1 MPTAEALVPGE
12 RFFEGPTVP
21 SQTRFDSV
29 HWCWSIDRLGRITDS
44 NSAVEVL
51 LGFRPE
57 EIIGGHSR
65 HLLHPDDWELLE
77 QRLGEVSPEPE
88 SGCVILRIKH
98 KNGSYRHIESKG
110 TALLDSTGDT
120 IGFQASC
127 RDVTAQVDIEDQL
140 EKQTACLDE
149 LFEQA
154 PEAIAL
160 LDMRDQVIRVNREFT
175 SLFGYS
181 QEESYQK
188 PINELIAAGDLA
200 PEAEQLK
207 TELING
213 RRVEREIV
221 RQRKD
226 GTFVNVSLLAVPVT
240 TSGGQ
245 IAEYAIYRDISKQRL
260 AVQAL
265 LESETRI
272 RPFLDNS
279 PNLIF
284 LKDISGRYLLA
295 NKAFEKAL
303 KVAERDICGKRD
315 DEIFSPQQAAT
326 FRANDLQV
334 IESRAPMEFEEMAMQ
349 EDGPHTSIVHKFP
362 LKDSHGHVYAVG
374 GIVTD
379 ITARKKAE
387 ERLLRNEA
395 YLEEGQRLS
404 HTGSW
409 SWNALTGE
417 VFWSRETYRIFGLDP
432 AKTKPT
438 REVFYNSLH
447 PEDYQ
452 AFLTVEKVLGEQNS
466 FERDYRIVLAD
477 GSIKYIHGVTHIVRN
492 EAGEAVELV
501 GTVMDVTEQNRAR
514 NELLRAFEEIK
525 ALKDQLYKENLALK
539 DQVDRAGIADE
550 IVGDSPALRRVL
562 DSAAKVAPT
571 DSTVLILGETG
582 TGKELIARAI
592 HKGSQ
597 RASGPFIS
605 VNCAAL
611 PPSLIATE
619 LFGHERGAFT
629 GALQRRQGRFELAE
643 SGTIFLDE
651 IGELPP
657 ETQIA
662 LLRVIQ
668 EREFSRVG
676 GTQSIPANVRV
687 IAATNRDLQ
696 SAVAYGAFRADL
708 FYRLN
713 VFPIEVPPL
722 RERAEDISLLA
733 RHFAQR
739 YARKLGKRILS
750 VEPEALELLTSYPW
764 PGNIR
769 ELQNVI
775 QRSVILCE
783 SPALAIDERWFG
795 AETDDPVCPSP
806 SLPDQLSFQE
816 RHIIEREL
824 ARSRGQVAGQTGAA
838 AKLRVPVSTLESRIK
853 ALQIDKKRFRSG

>member
-1 MPTAEALVPGE
+1 M
-12 RFFEGPTVP
+12 
-21 SQTRFDSV
+21 
-29 HWCWSIDRLGRITDS
+29 DRLGRITDS
-44 NSAVEVL
+44 NSAVEFL

-57 EIIGGHSR
+57 EIIGGQSR
-65 HLLHPDDWELLE
+65 QLVHPDDWELVE
-77 QRLGEVSPEPE
+77 QRLREVSSEPE
-88 SGCVILRIKH
+88 SVVLRIKH
-98 KNGSYRHIESKG
+98 KNGTYRHLKSTG
-110 TALLDSTGDT
+110 TTLLDSTGDT
-120 IGFQASC
+120 IGFQTSC

-160 LDMRDQVIRVNREFT
+160 LNTRNQVIRVNKEFT
-175 SLFGYS
+175 RLFGYS
-181 QEESYQK
+181 QAESYQK
-188 PINELIAAGDLA
+188 PINALIASGDLG

-226 GTFVNVSLLAVPVT
+226 GSLVNVSLLAVPVT
-240 TSGGQ
+240 TSSGLMG
-245 IAEYAIYRDISKQRL
+245 EYAIYRDISKRKQ
-260 AVQAL
+260 AEQAL
-265 LESETRI
+265 VESEARI
-272 RPFLDNS
+272 RAILDNS

-284 LKDISGRYLLA
+284 LKDISGRYLVI
-295 NKAFEKAL
+295 NKEFEKSCKL
-303 KVAERDICGKRD
+303 AEGDIRGKTD
-315 DEIFSPQQAAT
+315 DEIFPPAQAAA
-326 FRANDLQV
+326 FRTNDLQV
-334 IESRAPMEFEEMAMQ
+334 IESRAFIEFEEVAML

-362 LKDSHGHVYAVG
+362 LKDGNGNVYAIG
-374 GIVTD
+374 GVTTD

-387 ERLLRNEA
+387 ERLLRSEA
-395 YLEEGQRLS
+395 YLAEGQRLS

-409 SWNALTGE
+409 GWNVRTGE
-417 VFWSRETYRIFGLDP
+417 VFWSRETYRILGLDP
-432 AKTKPT
+432 DQTKPT
-438 REVFYNSLH
+438 REAFFQVLH
-447 PEDYQ
+447 PEDLES
-452 AFLTVEKVLGEQNS
+452 FLATKKALREQHS
-466 FERDYRIVLAD
+466 FEHDYRIVRPD
-477 GSIKYIHGVTHIVRN
+477 GSTRYIHAIRRNIRN
-492 EAGEAVELV
+492 EAGEIVELV
-501 GTVMDVTEQNRAR
+501 GTVMDVTEQNRAK
-514 NELLRAFEEIK
+514 NELQRAFEEIK

-539 DQVDRAGIADE
+539 DQVDRAEIADK
-550 IVGDSPALRRVL
+550 IVGNSPALRRVL

-629 GALQRRQGRFELAE
+629 GAVQRRQGRFELAE

-651 IGELPP
+651 IGELPA

-722 RERAEDISLLA
+722 RERAEDISSLA

-739 YARKLGKRILS
+739 YAKKLGKRILS

-775 QRSVILCE
+775 ERSVILCE

-795 AETDDPVCPSP
+795 AETDDLACPSS
-806 SLPDQLSFQE
+806 SLPDQLSYQE

-824 ARSRGQVAGQTGAA
+824 ARSRGQVAGETGAA
-838 AKLRVPVSTLESRIK
+838 AKLGVPVSTLESRIK
-853 ALQIDKKRFRSG
+853 ALKIDKKRFRSD

>member
-1 MPTAEALVPGE
+1 
-12 RFFEGPTVP
+12 VP
-21 SQTRFDSV
+21 SQTRLDSV
-29 HWCWSIDRLGRITDS
+29 HWCWSMDRLGRITDS
-44 NSAVEVL
+44 NSAVEFL

-57 EIIGGHSR
+57 EIIGGQSR
-65 HLLHPDDWELLE
+65 QLVHPDDWELVE
-77 QRLGEVSPEPE
+77 QRLREVSSEPE
-88 SGCVILRIKH
+88 SVVLRIKH
-98 KNGSYRHIESKG
+98 KNGTYRHLKSTG
-110 TALLDSTGDT
+110 TTLLDSTGDT
-120 IGFQASC
+120 IGFQTSC

-160 LDMRDQVIRVNREFT
+160 LNTRNQVIRVNKEFT
-175 SLFGYS
+175 RLFGYS
-181 QEESYQK
+181 QAESYQK
-188 PINELIAAGDLA
+188 PINALIASGDLG

-226 GTFVNVSLLAVPVT
+226 GSLVNVSLLAVPVT
-240 TSGGQ
+240 TSSGLMG
-245 IAEYAIYRDISKQRL
+245 EYAIYRDISKRKQ
-260 AVQAL
+260 AEQAL
-265 LESETRI
+265 VESEARI
-272 RPFLDNS
+272 RAILDNS

-284 LKDISGRYLLA
+284 LKDISGRYLVI
-295 NKAFEKAL
+295 NKEFEKSCKL
-303 KVAERDICGKRD
+303 AEGDIRGKTD
-315 DEIFSPQQAAT
+315 DEIFPPAQAAA
-326 FRANDLQV
+326 FRTNDLQV
-334 IESRAPMEFEEMAMQ
+334 IESRALIEFEEVAML

-362 LKDSHGHVYAVG
+362 LKDGNGNVYAIG
-374 GIVTD
+374 GVTTD

-387 ERLLRNEA
+387 ERLLRSEA
-395 YLEEGQRLS
+395 YLAEGQRLS

-409 SWNALTGE
+409 GWNVRTGE
-417 VFWSRETYRIFGLDP
+417 VFWSRETYRILGLDP
-432 AKTKPT
+432 DQTKPT
-438 REVFYNSLH
+438 REAFFQVLH
-447 PEDYQ
+447 PEDLES
-452 AFLTVEKVLGEQNS
+452 FLATKKALREQHS
-466 FERDYRIVLAD
+466 FEHDYRIVRPD
-477 GSIKYIHGVTHIVRN
+477 GSTRYIHAIRRNIRN
-492 EAGEAVELV
+492 EAGEIVELV
-501 GTVMDVTEQNRAR
+501 GTVMDVTEQNRAK
-514 NELLRAFEEIK
+514 NELQRAFEEIK

-539 DQVDRAGIADE
+539 DQVDRAEIADK
-550 IVGDSPALRRVL
+550 IVGNSPALRRVL

-651 IGELPP
+651 IGELPA

-722 RERAEDISLLA
+722 RERAEDISSLA

-739 YARKLGKRILS
+739 YAKKLGKRILS

-775 QRSVILCE
+775 ERSVILCE

-795 AETDDPVCPSP
+795 AETDDLACPSS
-806 SLPDQLSFQE
+806 SLPDQLSYQE

-824 ARSRGQVAGQTGAA
+824 ARSRGQVAGETGAA
-838 AKLRVPVSTLESRIK
+838 AKLGVPVSTLESRIK
-853 ALQIDKKRFRSG
+853 ALKIDKKRFRSD

>member
-1 MPTAEALVPGE
+1 M
-12 RFFEGPTVP
+12 
-21 SQTRFDSV
+21 
-29 HWCWSIDRLGRITDS
+29 DRLGRITDT
-44 NSAVEVL
+44 NSAVEFL

-57 EIIGGHSR
+57 EIIGGQSR
-65 HLLHPDDWELLE
+65 QLVHPDDWELVE
-77 QRLGEVSPEPE
+77 QRLREVSGEPE
-88 SGCVILRIKH
+88 SVVLRIKH
-98 KNGSYRHIESKG
+98 KNGTYRHLKSTG
-110 TALLDSTGDT
+110 TTLLDPTGDT
-120 IGFQASC
+120 IGLQTTC
-127 RDVTAQVDIEDQL
+127 RDVTAQEDIEDQL
-140 EKQTACLDE
+140 EKQTAYLDE

-160 LDMRDQVIRVNREFT
+160 LNTRNQVIRVNREFT
-175 SLFGYS
+175 RLFGYS
-181 QEESYQK
+181 QAESYQK
-188 PINELIAAGDLA
+188 PINGLIASGDLG
-200 PEAEQLK
+200 PDEQQLK

-226 GTFVNVSLLAVPVT
+226 GSLVNVSLLAVPVT
-240 TSGGQ
+240 TSSGLIG
-245 IAEYAIYRDISKQRL
+245 EYAIYQDISKRKQ
-260 AVQAL
+260 AEQAL
-265 LESETRI
+265 VESEARI
-272 RPFLDNS
+272 RAILDNS

-284 LKDISGRYLLA
+284 LKDISGRYLLI
-295 NKAFEKAL
+295 NKEFEKSCKL
-303 KVAERDICGKRD
+303 AEGDIRGKTD
-315 DEIFSPQQAAT
+315 DEIFPPAQAAA
-326 FRANDLQV
+326 FRTNDLQV
-334 IESRAPMEFEEMAMQ
+334 IESRALIEFEEVAML
-349 EDGPHTSIVHKFP
+349 EDGRHTSIVHKFP
-362 LKDSHGHVYAVG
+362 LKDGSGNVYAIG
-374 GIVTD
+374 GITTD
-379 ITARKKAE
+379 ITARKKAK
-387 ERLLRNEA
+387 ERLLRSEA
-395 YLEEGQRLS
+395 YLAEGQRLS

-409 SWNALTGE
+409 GRNVRTGE
-417 VFWSRETYRIFGLDP
+417 IFWSTETYRILGLDP
-432 AKTKPT
+432 DQTKPT
-438 REVFYNSLH
+438 REAFFQTLH
-447 PEDYQ
+447 PEDLESYL
-452 AFLTVEKVLGEQNS
+452 ATEEALSEQHS
-466 FERDYRIVLAD
+466 FEYDYRIVRPD
-477 GSIKYIHGVTHIVRN
+477 GSTRYIHAIRRNIRN
-492 EAGEAVELV
+492 EAGEIVELV
-501 GTVMDVTEQNRAR
+501 GTLMDVTEQNRAK
-514 NELLRAFEEIK
+514 NELQRAFEEIK

-550 IVGDSPALRRVL
+550 IAGSSPALRRVL
-562 DSAAKVAPT
+562 ESAAKVAPT

-651 IGELPP
+651 IGELPA

-696 SAVAYGAFRADL
+696 SAVANGAFRADL

-722 RERAEDISLLA
+722 RERVEDISLLA
-733 RHFAQR
+733 SHFAQR
-739 YARKLGKRILS
+739 YAKKLGKRILS
-750 VEPEALELLTSYPW
+750 VEPETLELLTSYPW

-775 QRSVILCE
+775 ERSVILCE
-783 SPALAIDERWFG
+783 SSALAIDERWIG
-795 AETDDPVCPSP
+795 AETNDLVCPSS
-806 SLPDQLSFQE
+806 SLPDQLSYQE

-824 ARSRGQVAGQTGAA
+824 AGSGGQVAGQTGAA
-838 AKLRVPVSTLESRIK
+838 AKLGVPVSTLESRIK
-853 ALQIDKKRFRSG
+853 ALKIDKKRFRSD

>member
-1 MPTAEALVPGE
+1 M
-12 RFFEGPTVP
+12 
-21 SQTRFDSV
+21 
-29 HWCWSIDRLGRITDS
+29 DRLGRITSS
-44 NSAVEVL
+44 NSAVELL

-57 EIIGGHSR
+57 EIIGGQSR
-65 HLLHPDDWELLE
+65 QLVHPDDWELVE
-77 QRLGEVSPEPE
+77 QRLREVSWEPE
-88 SGCVILRIKH
+88 SVVLRIKH
-98 KNGSYRHIESKG
+98 KNGTYRHLKSRGI
-110 TALLDSTGDT
+110 AMFDPTGGT
-120 IGFQASC
+120 IGFQTTC
-127 RDVTAQVDIEDQL
+127 RDITAKEHIEDQL

-160 LDMRDQVIRVNREFT
+160 LDSRDQVIRVNREFT
-175 SLFGYS
+175 RLFGYS
-181 QEESYQK
+181 QAESCQK
-188 PINELIAAGDLA
+188 PINGLIASGDLG

-213 RRVEREIV
+213 RRVERETA

-226 GTFVNVSLLAVPVT
+226 GSRVNVSLLAVPVT
-240 TSGGQ
+240 TSSGRIG
-245 IAEYAIYRDISKQRL
+245 EYAIYRDISEQRR

-265 LESETRI
+265 LESEARI
-272 RPFLDNS
+272 RAILDHS

-284 LKDISGRYLLA
+284 LKDISGRYLVI
-295 NKAFEKAL
+295 NKEFEKSL
-303 KVAERDICGKRD
+303 KLAEGDIRGKTD
-315 DEIFSPQQAAT
+315 DEIFPPAQAAA
-326 FRANDLQV
+326 FRANDLLV
-334 IESRAPMEFEEMAMQ
+334 IESKVSMEFEEVAMQ
-349 EDGPHTSIVHKFP
+349 EDGPHTAIVHKFP
-362 LKDSHGHVYAVG
+362 LKDGSGNVYAIG
-374 GIVTD
+374 GIATD

-387 ERLLRNEA
+387 ERLLQSEA
-395 YLEEGQRLS
+395 YLAEGQRLS

-409 SWNALTGE
+409 GWNVRTGE

-438 REVFYNSLH
+438 RESFFQILH
-447 PEDYQ
+447 PEDLES
-452 AFLTVEKVLGEQNS
+452 FLATEESLREQHS
-466 FERDYRIVLAD
+466 FEYDYRIVRPD
-477 GSIKYIHGVTHIVRN
+477 GSIRYIHAIRRNIRN
-492 EAGEAVELV
+492 EAGEIVELV
-501 GTVMDVTEQNRAR
+501 GTVMDVTEQNRAK
-514 NELLRAFEEIK
+514 NELQRAFEEIK

-550 IVGDSPALRRVL
+550 IVGNSPALRRVL

-611 PPSLIATE
+611 PQSLIATE

-629 GALQRRQGRFELAE
+629 GAVQRRQGRFELAE

-733 RHFAQR
+733 CHFAQR
-739 YARKLGKRILS
+739 YAKKIGKRILS

-775 QRSVILCE
+775 ERSVILCE
-783 SPALAIDERWFG
+783 SPTLAIDERWFG
-795 AETDDPVCPSP
+795 AETHDLVCPSS
-806 SLPDQLSFQE
+806 SLPDQLSYQE
-816 RHIIEREL
+816 KHIIEREL

-838 AKLRVPVSTLESRIK
+838 AKLGVPVSTLESRIK
-853 ALQIDKKRFRSG
+853 TLKIDKSRFRSS

>member
-1 MPTAEALVPGE
+1 M
-12 RFFEGPTVP
+12 
-21 SQTRFDSV
+21 
-29 HWCWSIDRLGRITDS
+29 DRLGRITDT
-44 NSAVEVL
+44 NSAVEFL

-65 HLLHPDDWELLE
+65 HLLHPDDWELVE
-77 QRLGEVSPEPE
+77 QRLSEVSPEPE
-88 SGCVILRIKH
+88 SGCVTLRIRH
-98 KNGSYRHIESKG
+98 KNGGYRHIESQG
-110 TALLDSTGDT
+110 TALLNSTGDT
-120 IGFQASC
+120 IGFQATC

-140 EKQTACLDE
+140 EKQTAYLDE

-160 LDMRDQVIRVNREFT
+160 LDTRDQVIRVNREFT
-175 SLFGYS
+175 RLFGYS
-181 QEESYQK
+181 QAESFQR
-188 PINELIAAGDLA
+188 PINGLIASGDLE

-226 GTFVNVSLLAVPVT
+226 GSFVNVSLLAVPVT
-240 TSGGQ
+240 TSSGLIG
-245 IAEYAIYRDISKQRL
+245 EYAIYRDISKRKQ
-260 AVQAL
+260 AEQAL
-265 LESETRI
+265 VESEARI
-272 RPFLDNS
+272 RAILDNS

-284 LKDISGRYLLA
+284 LKDISGRYLLI
-295 NKAFEKAL
+295 NKEFERSFKL
-303 KVAERDICGKRD
+303 TEGDIRGKTD
-315 DEIFSPQQAAT
+315 DEIFPPAQAAA
-326 FRANDLQV
+326 FRINDLQV
-334 IESRAPMEFEEMAMQ
+334 IESRAFLEFEEAAML

-362 LKDSHGHVYAVG
+362 LKDGNGNVYAIG
-374 GIVTD
+374 GITTD
-379 ITARKKAE
+379 ITARKKAK
-387 ERLLRNEA
+387 ERLLRSEA
-395 YLEEGQRLS
+395 YLAEGQRLS

-409 SWNALTGE
+409 GRNVRTGE
-417 VFWSRETYRIFGLDP
+417 IFWSPETFRILGLDP
-432 AKTKPT
+432 DQTKPT
-438 REVFYNSLH
+438 REAFFQVLH
-447 PEDYQ
+447 PEDLES
-452 AFLTVEKVLGEQNS
+452 FLATEKALREQNS
-466 FERDYRIVLAD
+466 FEYNYRIVRPD
-477 GSIKYIHGVTHIVRN
+477 GSTRYIHAIRRNIRN
-492 EAGEAVELV
+492 EAGEIVELV
-501 GTVMDVTEQNRAR
+501 GTLMDVTEQNRAK
-514 NELLRAFEEIK
+514 NELQRAFEEIK

-550 IVGDSPALRRVL
+550 IVGHSPALHRVL

-582 TGKELIARAI
+582 TGKELVARAI

-597 RASGPFIS
+597 RAGGPFIS

-611 PPSLIATE
+611 PQSLIATE

-643 SGTIFLDE
+643 GGTIFLDE

-676 GTQSIPANVRV
+676 GTQAIQADVRV

-722 RERAEDISLLA
+722 RERVEDISLLA

-739 YARKLGKRILS
+739 YAKKLGKRILS
-750 VEPEALELLTSYPW
+750 VEPEALELLASYPW

-775 QRSVILCE
+775 ERSVILCE
-783 SPALAIDERWFG
+783 STALSIDERWFG
-795 AETDDPVCPSP
+795 AETYDLVCPSS
-806 SLPDQLSFQE
+806 SLPDQLISQE
-816 RHIIEREL
+816 KHIIEREL
-824 ARSRGQVAGQTGAA
+824 VRSRGQVAGQTGAA
-838 AKLRVPVSTLESRIK
+838 AKLGVPVSTLESRIK
-853 ALQIDKKRFRSG
+853 ALKIDKKRFRSD

>member
-1 MPTAEALVPGE
+1 M
-12 RFFEGPTVP
+12 
-21 SQTRFDSV
+21 
-29 HWCWSIDRLGRITDS
+29 DRLGRITDS
-44 NSAVEVL
+44 NSAVEFL

-57 EIIGGHSR
+57 EIIGGQSR
-65 HLLHPDDWELLE
+65 QLVHPDDWELVE
-77 QRLGEVSPEPE
+77 QRLREVSGEPE
-88 SGCVILRIKH
+88 SVVLRIKH
-98 KNGSYRHIESKG
+98 KNGTYRHLKSTG
-110 TALLDSTGDT
+110 TTLLDPTGDA
-120 IGFQASC
+120 IGFQTTC
-127 RDVTAQVDIEDQL
+127 RDVTAQVDVEDQL

-154 PEAIAL
+154 PEAIASL
-160 LDMRDQVIRVNREFT
+160 NTRSQVIRVNWEFT
-175 SLFGYS
+175 RLFGYS
-181 QEESYQK
+181 QEESFQK
-188 PINELIAAGDLA
+188 PINELIAPGDLG
-200 PEAEQLK
+200 PGVE
-207 TELING
+207 ELREEVADG
-213 RRVEREIV
+213 RRVEREV
-221 RQRKD
+221 FRQRKD
-226 GTFVNVSLLAVPVT
+226 GSRVYVSVLAVPVV

-245 IAEYAIYRDISKQRL
+245 IAEYVIYRDIGERVW

-265 LESETRI
+265 LESEARI
-272 RPFLDNS
+272 RAFLDNS
-279 PNLIF
+279 PNVIF
-284 LKDISGRYLLA
+284 LKDICGRYLLA
-295 NKAFEKAL
+295 NKEFEKAL
-303 KVAERDICGKRD
+303 KVPERDIRGRRD
-315 DEIFSPQQAAT
+315 EDFFSPQQAAA
-326 FRANDLQV
+326 FRTNDLQV
-334 IESRAPMEFEEMAMQ
+334 IESRTPMEFEEVAMQ
-349 EDGPHTSIVHKFP
+349 QDGPHTSIVHKFP
-362 LKDSHGHVYAVG
+362 LKDAQGHVYAVG
-374 GIVTD
+374 GVATD

-387 ERLLRNEA
+387 ERLLRSEA
-395 YLEEGQRLS
+395 YLTEGQRLS

-409 SWNALTGE
+409 GRNVTTGE
-417 VFWSRETYRIFGLDP
+417 IFWSRETYRILGLDP
-432 AKTKPT
+432 DQTKPT
-438 REVFYNSLH
+438 REAFFQVLH
-447 PEDYQ
+447 PEDLES
-452 AFLTVEKVLGEQNS
+452 FLATEEALREQLS
-466 FERDYRIVLAD
+466 FEYDYRIVRPD
-477 GSIKYIHGVTHIVRN
+477 GSIRYIHAIRRNIRN
-492 EAGEAVELV
+492 EAGEIVELV
-501 GTVMDVTEQNRAR
+501 GTLMDVTEQNRAK
-514 NELLRAFEEIK
+514 NELQRAFEEIK

-550 IVGDSPALRRVL
+550 IVGNSSALRRVL

-722 RERAEDISLLA
+722 RERTEDISLLA

-739 YARKLGKRILS
+739 YAKKLGKRILS

-775 QRSVILCE
+775 ERSVILCE

-795 AETDDPVCPSP
+795 AETDDLVCPSS
-806 SLPDQLSFQE
+806 SLPDQLSYQE

-824 ARSRGQVAGQTGAA
+824 ARSGGQVAGQTGAA
-838 AKLRVPVSTLESRIK
+838 ANLGVPVSTLESRIK
-853 ALQIDKKRFRSG
+853 ALKIDKKRFRSD

>member
-1 MPTAEALVPGE
+1 M
-12 RFFEGPTVP
+12 
-21 SQTRFDSV
+21 
-29 HWCWSIDRLGRITDS
+29 DRLGRITDS
-44 NSAVEVL
+44 NSAVEFL

-57 EIIGGHSR
+57 EIIGGQSR
-65 HLLHPDDWELLE
+65 QLVHPDDWELVE
-77 QRLGEVSPEPE
+77 QRLREVSSEPE
-88 SGCVILRIKH
+88 SVVLRIKH
-98 KNGSYRHIESKG
+98 KNGTYRHLKSTG
-110 TALLDSTGDT
+110 TTLLDSTGDT
-120 IGFQASC
+120 IGFQTSC

-160 LDMRDQVIRVNREFT
+160 LNTRNQVIRVNKEFT
-175 SLFGYS
+175 RLFGYS
-181 QEESYQK
+181 QAESYQK
-188 PINELIAAGDLA
+188 PINALIASGDLG

-226 GTFVNVSLLAVPVT
+226 GSLVNVSLLAVPVT
-240 TSGGQ
+240 TSSGLMG
-245 IAEYAIYRDISKQRL
+245 EYAIYRDISKRKQ
-260 AVQAL
+260 AEQAL
-265 LESETRI
+265 VESEARI
-272 RPFLDNS
+272 RAILDNS

-284 LKDISGRYLLA
+284 LKDISGRYLVI
-295 NKAFEKAL
+295 NKEFEKSCKL
-303 KVAERDICGKRD
+303 AEGDIRGKTD
-315 DEIFSPQQAAT
+315 DEIFPPAQAAA
-326 FRANDLQV
+326 FRTNDLQV
-334 IESRAPMEFEEMAMQ
+334 IESRALIEFEEVAML

-362 LKDSHGHVYAVG
+362 LKDGNGNVYAIG
-374 GIVTD
+374 GVTTD

-387 ERLLRNEA
+387 ERLLRSEA
-395 YLEEGQRLS
+395 YLAEGQRLS

-409 SWNALTGE
+409 GWNVRTGE
-417 VFWSRETYRIFGLDP
+417 VFWSRETYRILGLDP
-432 AKTKPT
+432 DQTKPT
-438 REVFYNSLH
+438 REAFFQVLH
-447 PEDYQ
+447 PEDLES
-452 AFLTVEKVLGEQNS
+452 FLATKKALREQHS
-466 FERDYRIVLAD
+466 FEHDYRIVRPD
-477 GSIKYIHGVTHIVRN
+477 GSTRYIHAIRRNIRN
-492 EAGEAVELV
+492 EAGEIVELV
-501 GTVMDVTEQNRAR
+501 GTVMDVTEQNRAK
-514 NELLRAFEEIK
+514 NELQRAFEEIK

-539 DQVDRAGIADE
+539 DQVDRAEIADK
-550 IVGDSPALRRVL
+550 IVGNSPALRRVL

-651 IGELPP
+651 IGELPA

-722 RERAEDISLLA
+722 RERAEDISSLA

-739 YARKLGKRILS
+739 YAKKLGKRILS

-775 QRSVILCE
+775 ERSVILCE

-795 AETDDPVCPSP
+795 AETDDLACPSS
-806 SLPDQLSFQE
+806 SLPDQLSYQE

-824 ARSRGQVAGQTGAA
+824 ARSRGQVAGETGAA
-838 AKLRVPVSTLESRIK
+838 AKLGVPVSTLESRIK
-853 ALQIDKKRFRSG
+853 ALKIDKKRFRSD

>member
-1 MPTAEALVPGE
+1 MD
-12 RFFEGPTVP
+12 RF
-21 SQTRFDSV
+21 
-29 HWCWSIDRLGRITDS
+29 GRITDS
-44 NSAVEVL
+44 NSAVEFL

-57 EIIGGHSR
+57 EIIGGQSR
-65 HLLHPDDWELLE
+65 QLVHPDDWELVE
-77 QRLGEVSPEPE
+77 QRLREVSGEPE
-88 SGCVILRIKH
+88 SVVLRIKH
-98 KNGSYRHIESKG
+98 KNGTYRHLKS
-110 TALLDSTGDT
+110 TATTLLDPTGDT
-120 IGFQASC
+120 IGFQTTC
-127 RDVTAQVDIEDQL
+127 RDVTAQADIEDQL
-140 EKQTACLDE
+140 EKQTAYLDE

-160 LDMRDQVIRVNREFT
+160 LDTRDQVIRVNREFT
-175 SLFGYS
+175 RLFGYS
-181 QEESYQK
+181 QAESYQK
-188 PINELIAAGDLA
+188 PINGLIASVDLG

-226 GTFVNVSLLAVPVT
+226 GSLVNVSLLAVPVT
-240 TSGGQ
+240 TSRGLIG
-245 IAEYAIYRDISKQRL
+245 EYAIYRDISKRKQ
-260 AVQAL
+260 AEQAL
-265 LESETRI
+265 VESEARI
-272 RPFLDNS
+272 RAILDNS

-284 LKDISGRYLLA
+284 LKDISGRYLLI
-295 NKAFEKAL
+295 NKEFEKSFKL
-303 KVAERDICGKRD
+303 TEGDVRGKTD
-315 DEIFSPQQAAT
+315 DEIFSPAQAAA
-326 FRANDLQV
+326 FRTNDLQV
-334 IESRAPMEFEEMAMQ
+334 IESRALIEFEEVAML

-362 LKDSHGHVYAVG
+362 LKDGNGNVYAIG
-374 GIVTD
+374 GITTD
-379 ITARKKAE
+379 ITARKKAK
-387 ERLLRNEA
+387 ERLLRSEA
-395 YLEEGQRLS
+395 YLAEGQRLS

-409 SWNALTGE
+409 GLNVRTGE
-417 VFWSRETYRIFGLDP
+417 IFWSTETYRILGLDP
-432 AKTKPT
+432 DQTKPT
-438 REVFYNSLH
+438 REAFFQILH
-447 PEDYQ
+447 PEDLES
-452 AFLTVEKVLGEQNS
+452 FLATEEALCAQHS
-466 FERDYRIVLAD
+466 FEYDYRIVRPD
-477 GSIKYIHGVTHIVRN
+477 GSTRYIHAIRRNIRN
-492 EAGEAVELV
+492 EAGEIVELV
-501 GTVMDVTEQNRAR
+501 GTLMDVTEQNRAK
-514 NELLRAFEEIK
+514 NELQHAFEEIK
-525 ALKDQLYKENLALK
+525 ALKDQLYKENLALR

-550 IVGDSPALRRVL
+550 IVGNSPALRRVL

-629 GALQRRQGRFELAE
+629 GALQRRHGRFELAE

-651 IGELPP
+651 IGELPA

-687 IAATNRDLQ
+687 IAATNRDLH

-722 RERAEDISLLA
+722 RERAEDISVLA
-733 RHFAQR
+733 SHFAQR
-739 YARKLGKRILS
+739 YAKKLGKRILS

-775 QRSVILCE
+775 ERSVILCE

-795 AETDDPVCPSP
+795 AETDDMVCPSS
-806 SLPDQLSFQE
+806 SLPDQLSYQE

-824 ARSRGQVAGQTGAA
+824 ARSGGQVAGQTGAA
-838 AKLRVPVSTLESRIK
+838 AKLGVPVSTLESRIK
-853 ALQIDKKRFRSG
+853 ALKIDKKRFRSD